1 MTSALSPRVSH
12 NGLLFFWHAFQ
23 VFYSTFSMAL
33 CNHFIS
39 LNCFTWQ
46 WDAALNDVIDWK
58 NMKAGG
64 DDWQFLGYTT
74 PKISTTWNSEASMQY
89 LLPLFFS
96 SMPHHHSSY
105 QTHTSLLPTTLFPQE
120 NILDPFLE
128 ELSDHQQW
136 AHSQF
141 STHGKAV
148 TRSMPLRAAR
158 YCRMLWHALREPPQ
172 DDKAEL
178 GVTRLPDSSTESS
191 LL

>member
-96 SMPHHHSSY
+96 SMPHHHSSLASPGY
-105 QTHTSLLPTTLFPQE
+105 LTALQSLLYPRNEKLLRWLASTHQNAGSLLHKAHAELFP
-120 NILDPFLE
+120 
-128 ELSDHQQW
+128 
-136 AHSQF
+136 
-141 STHGKAV
+141 
-148 TRSMPLRAAR
+148 
-158 YCRMLWHALREPPQ
+158 
-172 DDKAEL
+172 
-178 GVTRLPDSSTESS
+178 
-191 LL
+191 